1 VIHVDTALGE
11 DVLQITVRQSV
22 PQVPADRQQDH
33 IRRNRNPA
41 NAEGAGT
48 GGLARRLHLIASALP
63 QDGDPSKQQSPPHSS
78 ASPAARPTSSTPW
91 SETTATSPP
100 PNPKPLDNEIGTPP

>member
-1 VIHVDTALGE
+1 MARSFLTSVDLNKNESRPCGPT
-11 DVLQITVRQSV
+11 
-22 PQVPADRQQDH
+22 P
-33 IRRNRNPA
+33 NPA
-41 NAEGAGT
+41 PT
-48 GGLARRLHLIASALP
+48 TTAREPRASATT
-63 QDGDPSKQQSPPHSS
+63 PHSS